1 MEGSNWGLPIHA
13 NYASHRDPWLL
24 TNSNRKLETSNQNFE
39 KISAHYDLKR
49 KSAEVKTLRKA
60 TDINQIKV
68 RENEKILRDLKD
80 ALEAKQ
86 EIVVKKQRI
95 MEKIDIT
102 NQNLIQTLNTLELNS
117 DIIDRIITS
126 HVATSKENGHN
137 FFKSD
142 EDDYRQN
149 LKMKEILINLTK
161 DHYRAIDGIRH
172 MGTGIE
178 ELRLSLQGTAYRD
191 S

>member
-13 NYASHRDPWLL
+13 NYPNYRDPWLL
-24 TNSNRKLETSNQNFE
+24 KNSKRNSESLNQNFE
-39 KISAHYDLKR
+39 KISAHNDLKR

-68 RENEKILRDLKD
+68 KENEKILRDLKD

-102 NQNLIQTLNTLELNS
+102 NQNLIQTLNTLELNA

-126 HVATSKENGHN
+126 HVAISKENGHN
-137 FFKSD
+137 IFKSD

-149 LKMKEILINLTK
+149 MKMKEILINLTK

-178 ELRLSLQGTAYRD
+178 ELRLSLQGTA
-191 S
+191 

>member
-1 MEGSNWGLPIHA
+1 MEGSNWGLPIHS

-24 TNSNRKLETSNQNFE
+24 TNSNRNLETHYQNYE
-39 KISAHYDLKR
+39 KISAHNDLKR

-80 ALEAKQ
+80 TLEAKQ

-178 ELRLSLQGTAYRD
+178 ELRLSLQGTDYRNY
-191 S
+191 

>member
-1 MEGSNWGLPIHA
+1 LI
-13 NYASHRDPWLL
+13 
-24 TNSNRKLETSNQNFE
+24 
-39 KISAHYDLKR
+39 
-49 KSAEVKTLRKA
+49 
-60 TDINQIKV
+60 
-68 RENEKILRDLKD
+68 
-80 ALEAKQ
+80 
-86 EIVVKKQRI
+86 KKQRI

-102 NQNLIQTLNTLELNS
+102 NQNLIQTLNALELNS

-126 HVATSKENGHN
+126 HVAISKENGHN

-178 ELRLSLQGTAYRD
+178 ELRLSLQGTDYRN